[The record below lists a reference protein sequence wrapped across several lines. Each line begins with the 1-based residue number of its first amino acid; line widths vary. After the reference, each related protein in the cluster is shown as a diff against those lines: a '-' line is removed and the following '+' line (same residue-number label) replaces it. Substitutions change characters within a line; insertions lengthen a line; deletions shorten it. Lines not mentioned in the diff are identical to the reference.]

1 MDVIG
6 IIRIRG
12 VRSMKPK
19 SKKVLEL
26 LKLERPNHC
35 VVYHATPQTLGMVNI
50 VKDYVA
56 FGAISEKALADV
68 LGKRGEKGSKRLSEV
83 MKPEEI
89 KAAAK
94 AIFGGKKL
102 SEFADPVF
110 RLHPPR
116 SGYKNIKM
124 AFPLGDLG
132 KRPDMDVLL
141 KRMM

>member
-6 IIRIRG
+6 IVRIRG

-35 VVYHATPQTLGMVNI
+35 VIYHVTPQNMGMVNI

-56 FGAISEKALADV
+56 YGPISEQALVA
-68 LGKRGEKGSKRLSEV
+68 LLEKRGEKGSKMLNEV
-83 MKPEEI
+83 MKLEEM

-102 SEFADPVF
+102 AEFADPVF